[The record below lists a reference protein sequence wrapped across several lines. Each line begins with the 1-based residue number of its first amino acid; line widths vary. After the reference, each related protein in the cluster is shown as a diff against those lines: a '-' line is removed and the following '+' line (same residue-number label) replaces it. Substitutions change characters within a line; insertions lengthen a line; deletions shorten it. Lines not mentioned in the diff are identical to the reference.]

1 MLVLRRKAF
10 QKIMIG
16 DGIIV
21 TIIGI
26 RGDTVSVGID
36 APKHIAVNREEIHEQ
51 ILQDRASADS
61 DCD

>member
-16 DGIIV
+16 DGIVV

-51 ILQDRASADS
+51 ILQGRADGDS